1 MDVRTIPRQEKSQV
15 ELKISV
21 PASDFKPYIERAASG
36 LTKNN
41 PLKGFRPGKAP
52 VTAVAAALGQERV
65 LKEAMEKALP
75 KFFVQAVI
83 EESVEAISKPSVT
96 IGKLGLDE
104 PFEFTAIVDV
114 VPEVK
119 IGPVKKLAAQRNQV
133 AVQDADVKK
142 ELEHLAKT
150 RAKLLDVARP
160 AEPGDTVT
168 IDFDVKINGVTI
180 EGGASKNHP
189 VELGTGHFVPGFEDK
204 LTGIQAGDT
213 REFVID
219 FPDDFPR
226 EEFAGKKANV
236 YVKAHSVQK
245 KVLPKIDDEFAKGLG
260 KFTSLSELKKQ
271 LKEDIQQERE
281 LKEQERVRGK
291 LMEQLAE
298 TAEFGFI
305 PEILVERE
313 IDRRIREFEQML
325 AMQQKTVEQYLQ
337 SQGKTLAQLRSDMRG
352 SAEKNVRVG
361 LALKA
366 FAAQENIKVAPEEIE
381 AKIQEYAGQFP
392 NPEEA
397 RQHLDMEALR
407 EEVGAVL
414 RNQKTLEK
422 LEEMT
427 MTPSPRQSGGSP
439 L

>member
-1 MDVRTIPRQEKSQV
+1 
-15 ELKISV
+15 
-21 PASDFKPYIERAASG
+21 
-36 LTKNN
+36 
-41 PLKGFRPGKAP
+41 
-52 VTAVAAALGQERV
+52 
-65 LKEAMEKALP
+65 
-75 KFFVQAVI
+75 
-83 EESVEAISKPSVT
+83 
-96 IGKLGLDE
+96 
-104 PFEFTAIVDV
+104 
-114 VPEVK
+114 
-119 IGPVKKLAAQRNQV
+119 
-133 AVQDADVKK
+133 
-142 ELEHLAKT
+142 
-150 RAKLLDVARP
+150 
-160 AEPGDTVT
+160 
-168 IDFDVKINGVTI
+168 
-180 EGGASKNHP
+180 
-189 VELGTGHFVPGFEDK
+189 
-204 LTGIQAGDT
+204 
-213 REFVID
+213 
-219 FPDDFPR
+219 
-226 EEFAGKKANV
+226 
-236 YVKAHSVQK
+236 
-245 KVLPKIDDEFAKGLG
+245 
-260 KFTSLSELKKQ
+260 
-271 LKEDIQQERE
+271 
-281 LKEQERVRGK
+281 
-291 LMEQLAE
+291 MEQLAE

-381 AKIQEYAGQFP
+381 TKIQEYAGQFP